1 MDGSINV
8 FGYSARVALRGAFLR
23 RCIVRAVLW
32 SIVCAV
38 MLLGAL
44 LLDSPAALTLAAV
57 LCVIVVVTTLPT
69 FRVEYDYEIEDGVF
83 TAAKITGA
91 SRRRLVVS
99 VDLRKVTLLS
109 EITDDKLS
117 LIEREEPAVSN
128 SVLSAADGFTPSL
141 MLYTDQKNRLCV
153 LYFDA
158 NERFFKAARFYC
170 PAAMRR

>member
-8 FGYSARVALRGAFLR
+8 FGYSARLQRKGAFLR
-23 RCIVRAVLW
+23 GCIIRTVLW
-32 SIVCAV
+32 SVVCAA

-44 LLDSPAALTLAAV
+44 LLNSPAALILAGV
-57 LCVIVVVTTLPT
+57 LCVIVVVTLLPT
-69 FRVEYDYEIEDGVF
+69 FRVEYDYEIEDGIF
-83 TAAKITGA
+83 TVARITGA
-91 SRRRLVVS
+91 SRRRQIAS

-117 LIEREEPAVSN
+117 LIEREEPA
-128 SVLSAADGFTPSL
+128 LSSSALSSADGFTPSV
-141 MLYTDQKNRLCV
+141 MLYTDRKNRLCV